1 MIIVPTYI
9 MQQNTIE
16 ILTSIN
22 QSVKQIAQSM
32 KPQNG
37 SGAAATAKL
46 SQGNVTTTAD
56 VNPAANVAKSNI
68 NKASITSLI
77 GVLNS
82 LAPSVRDIAKLSNSD
97 IKGFTK
103 VIDAVI
109 ESINK
114 LSEISEKNKTGLE
127 SAKLISETIAI
138 LENGINKAPLMIV
151 TAPLAIAG
159 LTLAN
164 YAVGRIIKII
174 DAANKVKNV
183 NDKVKKLNSI
193 VDAID
198 QIQKVILKGAGLFAL
213 CIGLGLVVE
222 KAGSKDLMLLGFATL
237 GGIMLTTVAL
247 VGVAGLAASMLGKL
261 DAIKAIDQIMNVVFK
276 STALVAVCMALGYFI
291 MNGPTRELIL
301 GGLAALGG
309 VIVAVTSIILLT
321 GLASKIIGEVGAF
334 KGIKEIMTLTLA
346 SVALVA
352 LCFGLGM
359 AIESMGGWEPL
370 MKGLVTVGGTL
381 LLLGGIFFFVGLVGL
396 VATSKPVMDGLKGIF
411 LMTIGS
417 MALIVGAKYLGDFVL
432 ENYDRVLLG
441 LGSTLVVMGALLA
454 IGWAAGKALSFA
466 RQGLIALGAM
476 EALAAGAAWLIYL
489 LTEVHKKRSDSGVS
503 WDDIGWDVLSISVI
517 LGYVGALSFAAS
529 SILPEVAM
537 GTAAVGAIELAILGS
552 ILLTERMV
560 QFHKTKDEAGVSW
573 GDIELDI
580 LGMTAALGTFAV
592 LGGAIAVASIPLLIA
607 TPAMAVLAA
616 FSLSAIGVVKSV
628 VSLHKAI
635 ESAGGAEALEKTL
648 SVDMPK
654 IMSNINAKN
663 FDSDMGIL
671 TMLRVAAKYKAMASL
686 VSGVLDVAESISKI
700 AKIIGMVDDQGRISP
715 IISKN
720 ILTGEVKYGEPVDLV
735 NVATII
741 GNTVQKFVEGCQYSF
756 TDVLKM
762 YNAAEIF
769 HVIGMIT
776 DPIAKF
782 VDMLTGYKES
792 GDGMLSK
799 ITIDQQGNVKVGQAV
814 KVADVA
820 SMIANSVSTFVSELY
835 KKENT
840 EKWSELIY
848 GDRTFLES
856 LFGQTN
862 KRADSVRE
870 IAGVLGVIMDP
881 VVKFMDMITS
891 LEADGKS
898 MSKIVIDKDGNIKSG
913 KKVDVFAVANSVASL
928 ISSFVGI
935 IYDEKNGISNKSAEV
950 AKVIEEVIKPI
961 GTMIKTAEN
970 LSTDKINADLVR
982 GNADAM
988 MYANVLLIKS
998 VSDADPVK
1006 MSAVNASINELV
1018 NIGERMGSSINKDMI
1033 LSNSKSIVSFMNDIV
1048 EDKFPKD
1055 SKIIDKFSGSVLDLK
1070 QSFKDLDDV
1079 LIKEEDRR
1087 KKALDDFQT
1096 RLKEILETIVNSKE
1110 ALDTFNTTIT
1120 NMTNYQ
1126 TPTYQQPSYQ
1136 TQESQGGGVPYAPG
1150 YQPENQQQGGGNVG
1164 SVDVDALAR
1173 AISDAMKNLVI
1184 NPTNTPEITG
1194 NITLAEA
1201 ITALGKIGYTID

>member
-1 MIIVPTYI
+1 
-9 MQQNTIE
+9 MQPNTIE
-16 ILTSIN
+16 ILNSIN
-22 QSVKQIAQSM
+22 QTVKQIAQSM

-68 NKASITSLI
+68 NKGSITEVI
-77 GVLNS
+77 GVLNG
-82 LAPSVRDIAKLSNSD
+82 LAPSVKKIAKLSDKQIESF
-97 IKGFTK
+97 KK

-109 ESINK
+109 ESVNK
-114 LSEISEKNKTGLE
+114 LSEISEKNKSSIE
-127 SAKLISETIAI
+127 SAKSISDTILILT
-138 LENGINKAPLMIV
+138 NGINKAPLMII

-159 LTLAN
+159 LTLAS
-164 YAVGRIIKII
+164 YAVNRVIKII
-174 DAANKVKNV
+174 ETAGKVKNI
-183 NDKVKKLNSI
+183 NDKVKKLNNI
-193 VDAID
+193 VEAID
-198 QIQKVILKGAGLFAL
+198 QIQKVVLKGAGLFAI
-213 CIGLGLVVE
+213 CIGLGLIVE
-222 KAGSKDLMLLGFATL
+222 NAGSRDLMLLGFATL
-237 GGIMLTTVAL
+237 GGIMLTV
-247 VGVAGLAASMLGKL
+247 VGIVGITGLAANLIKSVG
-261 DAIKAIDQIMNVVFK
+261 AISAINTIMNVVFK
-276 STALVAVCMALGYFI
+276 ATALVAVCMVLGYFLY
-291 MNGPTRELIL
+291 NTATRDMII
-301 GGLAALGG
+301 GGLIVLGG
-309 VIVAVTSIILLT
+309 VLVTVSSIILLT
-321 GLASKIIGEVGAF
+321 GLAGKVIKTVGAF
-334 KGIKEIMTLTLA
+334 SAIKDIMVLTLA

-370 MKGLVTVGGTL
+370 LKGLVTVGGTL
-381 LLLGGIFFFVGLVGL
+381 LLLGGMFFLIGLVGL
-396 VATSKPVMDGLKGIF
+396 VATSKPVMDGIKGIF
-411 LMTIGS
+411 LMTIGA
-417 MALIVGAKYLGDFVL
+417 MALIVGAKYLGDFVI
-432 ENYDRVLLG
+432 EHYDSVLLG
-441 LGSTLVVMGALLA
+441 LGSTLVVIGALIG
-454 IGWAAGKALSFA
+454 IGWAAGKALSSA
-466 RQGLIALGAM
+466 RQGLIALAAI
-476 EALAAGAAWLIYL
+476 EALAAGAAGLIYL
-489 LTEVHKKRSDSGVS
+489 LTDVHKNRIDSGVS
-503 WDDIGWDVLSISVI
+503 WDDIGWDILSISVI
-517 LGYVGALSFAAS
+517 LGYLGALSFAAS
-529 SILPEVAM
+529 SILAEVAM
-537 GTAAVGAIELAILGS
+537 GAAAVGVIELALLGS

-671 TMLRVAAKYKAMASL
+671 TMLRVAAKYKVMASL

-700 AKIIGMVDDQGRISP
+700 AKIMGMVDDQGRISP

-792 GDGMLSK
+792 GDGMLAK

-820 SMIANSVSTFVSELY
+820 SMVANAVSTFVSELY

-935 IYDEKNGISNKSAEV
+935 IYDEKNGISNKSADV

-1018 NIGERMGSSINKDMI
+1018 NIGARMGSSINKDMI

-1079 LIKEEDRR
+1079 LIKEDEKR

-1110 ALDTFNTTIT
+1110 ALDSFNTTIT

-1126 TPTYQQPSYQ
+1126 SPSYQQPSYQ
-1136 TQESQGGGVPYAPG
+1136 PHQESQGGGVPYAPG
-1150 YQPENQQQGGGNVG
+1150 YQQEQTQQGGGG
-1164 SVDVDALAR
+1164 TQVDAT
-1173 AISDAMKNLVI
+1173 AIATAVANALRELKL
-1184 NPTNTPEITG
+1184 TPVSGGDLPIDSGNEIAKAILSLSKISY
-1194 NITLAEA
+1194 NI
-1201 ITALGKIGYTID
+1201 D